1 MQPVE
6 PQAYDAIV
14 KLGTEGGWEGFL
26 PQGKKAGKAVKTE
39 PEEVGSSATKGK
51 SAGVK
56 RGAATP
62 KSNKASVK
70 VEVKDDVKEEHTDP
84 SQASTKPTRTSG
96 RSKRKAAV
104 VDSSDS
110 ELSDLPEIK
119 PKRAGKKR

>member
-14 KLGTEGGWEGFL
+14 KLGTEGGWEGLL

-56 RGAATP
+56 REAATP
-62 KSNKASVK
+62 KSKKATVK
-70 VEVKDDVKEEHTDP
+70 AEAKDDVKEEQMDP
-84 SQASTKPTRTSG
+84 SQSSTRPTRTSG
-96 RSKRKAAV
+96 RPKRKAAV
-104 VDSSDS
+104 VDPSDS

-119 PKRAGKKR
+119 PKRAGRKR